1 MKLMRTTAALVGV
14 AGVASLAAAGGSA
27 AMATTTTP
35 PAKDPATC
43 ASGHVP
49 RWVRGNPGRLVA
61 TRAGDV
67 WIWQNNGWHIR
78 VRHHGKAK
86 MVFGGTVTVADQ
98 LMTFKPFRLE
108 KGDSVTLSGDSKTL
122 QFTFNNYGHIDGI
135 DINAH
140 CASQVTFDLTVNTAP
155 INPDRVHLGHG
166 RLAALTVPV
175 VISRR

>member
-1 MKLMRTTAALVGV
+1 MKLTRTTAVLAATVGV
-14 AGVASLAAAGGSA
+14 AAVAGGSSTA
-27 AMATTTTP
+27 LATNPTP
-35 PAKDPATC
+35 PPKDPAQC

-49 RWVRGNPGRLVA
+49 RWVRGNPGRLAA

-67 WIWQNNGWHIR
+67 WIWQANGWHIR
-78 VRHHGKAK
+78 VRHHGTAK
-86 MVFGGTVTVADQ
+86 MVFGGEVTVADQ

-108 KGDSVTLSGDSKTL
+108 KNDSVTLSGDSKTL
-122 QFTFNNYGHIDGI
+122 DFTFNNYGHIDGI

-140 CASQVTFDLTVNTAP
+140 CASQITFTLTVNGVA
-155 INPDRVHLGHG
+155 INPDRVHLGHS